1 MTILI
6 TGSLCWWLIALC
18 MILNNNNGDSICL
31 KLIAVFTLLDVVF
44 LIYSVI
50 SHVQFLVWVPLWG
63 RTWGGG
69 TLLCGCCRAVKIAVF
84 FGFTPFSVCTVTDVW
99 LWFGSDVV
107 IRGREDSEV
116 PFFCLFWCVF
126 LSLYSFSFLYLQYLF
141 RVSLIIMLM
150 KICSD
155 RTYLLWLSSEP
166 LNSLYQ
172 SSFCRLT
179 PFKLFFFCSSLA
191 IAIVNS
197 PANRTRPKPTNGRIQ
212 RWNITVKSNKWIK
225 IHF

>member
-1 MTILI
+1 MVIQFVWSW
-6 TGSLCWWLIALC
+6 SLF
-18 MILNNNNGDSICL
+18 SHCL
-31 KLIAVFTLLDVVF
+31 MLFF

-179 PFKLFFFCSSLA
+179 PFKLFFFLLITCHCHSKLA
-191 IAIVNS
+191 GKQNEAK
-197 PANRTRPKPTNGRIQ
+197 ADQ
-212 RWNITVKSNKWIK
+212 RQDSAVKHNCEIK
-225 IHF
+225 

>member
-69 TLLCGCCRAVKIAVF
+69 TLLCGCCRAVKRAVF
-84 FGFTPFSVCTVTDVW
+84 FLFHSLFCLYCNGCLTLVW
-99 LWFGSDVV
+99 IWRCYQRTRRF
-107 IRGREDSEV
+107 RGA
-116 PFFCLFWCVF
+116 FFCLFWCVF
-126 LSLYSFSFLYLQYLF
+126 LSLYLFSFLYLQYLF
-141 RVSLIIMLM
+141 RGSLIIMLM

-172 SSFCRLT
+172 SSFCRLP
-179 PFKLFFFCSSLA
+179 PFKLFFFAHHL
-191 IAIVNS
+191 
-197 PANRTRPKPTNGRIQ
+197 PLP
-212 RWNITVKSNKWIK
+212 
-225 IHF
+225 

>member
-1 MTILI
+1 MVIQFVWSW
-6 TGSLCWWLIALC
+6 SLF
-18 MILNNNNGDSICL
+18 SHCL
-31 KLIAVFTLLDVVF
+31 MLFF

-69 TLLCGCCRAVKIAVF
+69 TLLCGCCRAVKIAVLF
-84 FGFTPFSVCTVTDVW
+84 WFHSLFCLYCNGCLTLVW
-99 LWFGSDVV
+99 IWRCYQRTRRF
-107 IRGREDSEV
+107 RGA
-116 PFFCLFWCVF
+116 FFCLFWCVF
-126 LSLYSFSFLYLQYLF
+126 FSLYSFSFLYLQYLF
-141 RVSLIIMLM
+141 RGSLIIMLM

-179 PFKLFFFCSSLA
+179 PFKLFFFLLITCHCHSKLA
-191 IAIVNS
+191 GKQNEAK
-197 PANRTRPKPTNGRIQ
+197 ADQ
-212 RWNITVKSNKWIK
+212 RQDSAVKHNCEIK
-225 IHF
+225 